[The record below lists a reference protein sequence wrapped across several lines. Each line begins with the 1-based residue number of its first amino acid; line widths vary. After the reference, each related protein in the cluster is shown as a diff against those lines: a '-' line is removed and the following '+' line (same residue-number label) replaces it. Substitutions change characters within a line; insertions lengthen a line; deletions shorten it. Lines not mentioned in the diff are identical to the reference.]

1 MKQATPKKK
10 APVQLTAGT
19 GFRNENCIAARFLL
33 DLLARTNPL
42 GADFGKIDRL
52 QWQGRDLGWLA
63 DDLVVEC
70 TASKGKRSAGISI
83 KSDRQVTSSGFPPD
97 FVGIA
102 WAQWFGVKTER
113 VLRGSNDAVVLMVGS
128 LAHDVEDAWSNLLSD
143 ALRTTPDRML
153 ARLAEPIAADGS
165 QSSALQRALF
175 ASLRCPEELR
185 NEGDASDGATMQLL
199 CRIRLMRFDF
209 EATPSRDHDHALR
222 DCQTILRSGDPE
234 EAKSLWARL
243 VAVADANRAG
253 GSIDLASLLVELRDE
268 FDLHDHPDYRR
279 DWEVLERSSSD
290 LMADVR
296 GQISGLAPLP
306 RDKARTKV
314 LDCLNRDRACFL
326 VGESGSGKSALAKQ
340 IGETDYG
347 RCIWFA
353 ETTIDCDT
361 EAAFERDI
369 GIAHPLCEI
378 LSVSPEPCLIVVD
391 SFERYSPRAQ
401 RLAHRWMQA
410 LLAENG
416 PKHIHVL
423 ITSQTEPALKL
434 IRSFIEAGLPAT
446 LHRTTQLDLP
456 SADDIQSLVAPI
468 SELQW
473 ASLRPE
479 LRPLLTNLKILD
491 WLVAAARS
499 GKAINP
505 ASIIGVSYL
514 VDALWERWVE
524 GDADQL
530 GRSHLLMRLGELEG
544 DTLLASVPRM
554 QLEQSEQAALG
565 SLTASDLVR
574 IRDQRVRFTHDMLG
588 DWARLNVLIGEP
600 GLSAPSVRARA
611 KLPRWHRAM
620 RLFGQRL
627 LEQVE
632 DGPERW
638 RQAVEG
644 LEDGTEEGAII
655 RDQLVEALFLATNAV
670 ALLQRSW
677 ESLTASRGRLL
688 ALMLE
693 RFMFAAT
700 LPDPRIGM
708 LSSATEDTGEWDH
721 LFRLPYWPYWAPMLT
736 VLHAHRDEVAR
747 LVPHAAAKLCALWLK
762 SVPVELDEGQPMPW
776 RKEAAELTLVIGREV
791 QALNAEGNYYS
802 DGHDKIVYE
811 AVLSAAP
818 ELPDEIAQLC
828 LELAKRR
835 DLDPAIST
843 RVEQVHERQRE
854 ERRQFLEANPE
865 RQQRRSF
872 VPALP
877 RGERRD
883 PWPDGPRDGV
893 QNAFQEACLDTGA
906 FPAFVRARPDAALEV
921 LLAVCIEPPQHE
933 DFGRSSMPET
943 GFDHWKG
950 GDPPLYCRG
959 PFLQFLKEAP
969 DQGLSFALRLVNFA
983 TRRFCEGHGLS
994 VRIGND
1000 TRLWC
1005 GNSNV
1010 FRWHHDWPVWSGSM
1024 IHCVLMAV
1032 ERWLYEKI
1040 DRDEDI
1046 DPWINRILEESESLA
1061 FAGLLFDVGKY
1072 RPALFAG
1079 VLRPLLQNW
1088 LFLDWDRQIATLRR
1102 SGASDPMGLWTY
1114 QPRAMIELGRAWYRM
1129 PHRQDMLL
1137 YIGGGIVETLVTNE
1151 AERPFLA
1158 QLRSGWVSDLNGE
1171 EPPEVIRL
1179 LSERLNPDNYT
1190 FETRDG
1196 KRVAAS
1202 FDWSDAVR
1210 LKNQEDLQRI
1220 ATDQMITGLPFQ
1232 MRQLLDSNERFS
1244 QNQLPQF
1251 WEFVQGLEDLSPRL
1265 ANDGDPLHH
1274 IEDLLCGAI
1283 AALIVKHRDWLAA
1296 DPERM
1301 AWCRSKLESVVGQP
1315 PAPLRFDS
1323 EAADGDRKWDS
1334 FAGEAGV
1341 ALLAQD
1347 RDDPLAR
1354 RLVAIS
1360 VLSFHY
1366 GTTSRTLIRASQ
1378 RREQLGDDFDRMLC
1392 LAVRWAGVRPAQNMA
1407 QRGRTDTD
1415 AEDDHAGKEP
1425 LIKEFVEARL
1435 PTELP
1440 DILELSAQAE
1450 RDIEAIRTR
1459 QFPEMAR
1466 MRRRESSTRR
1476 PGGEV
1481 ETLHRGRLSVDT
1493 RVLSAAFAWLDLAA
1507 ARPNEKAKW
1516 LGLVRMFLD
1525 IELGLIPKI
1534 DDPRRQR
1541 TEDHPDEFDAWVY
1554 GVIAKTIPSLTAAE
1568 DHCTLWQPI
1577 LDRGPSAH
1585 QWIERFFWEWF
1596 TVGVRAAQTPE
1607 RFTAIWSAMIEH
1619 ALQSPAWDPASG
1631 RSYDLDDAV
1640 FWLLGLGTRINKI
1653 GERPEFAAAL
1663 SGMEDLFTRAVARWF
1678 KGSKLV
1684 SGLLYWVTQ
1693 PAAIGLL
1700 VPAIRWLAPVIPTFD
1715 SYAWRDGLE
1724 GNLIA
1729 FLRACWERKG
1739 EQISA
1744 DPDLE
1749 RDFRDLLT
1757 TAVSRGSH
1765 AAIALRDH
1773 VVNSAAV

>member
-1 MKQATPKKK
+1 MKKAATKKK

-33 DLLARTNPL
+33 DLLARTNTL

-63 DDLVVEC
+63 DDLIVEC
-70 TASKGKRSAGISI
+70 TAPTGKRSAGISI

-102 WAQWFGVKTER
+102 WAQWFGVQTGR

-128 LAHDVEDAWSNLLSD
+128 LAHDIEDAWSNLLSD
-143 ALRTTPDRML
+143 AMRTTPDRML
-153 ARLAEPIAADGS
+153 ARLAEPTGADGS
-165 QSSALQRALF
+165 QSSALQRALA
-175 ASLRCPEELR
+175 ASLRCPEDLR
-185 NEGDASDGATMQLL
+185 NEGDASDSAKMQLL
-199 CRIRLMRFDF
+199 RRMRLMRFDF

-234 EAKSLWARL
+234 EASSLWARL

-268 FDLHDHPDYRR
+268 FDLHEHPDYRH
-279 DWEVLERSSSD
+279 DWEVLNRSSRE

-296 GQISGLAPLP
+296 SQISGLPPLP
-306 RDKARTKV
+306 RDEARAKV

-353 ETTIDCDT
+353 ETTIDYDA

-378 LSVSPEPCLIVVD
+378 LSVSPEPCLIIFD
-391 SFERYSPRAQ
+391 SFERYSTRAQ
-401 RLAHRWMQA
+401 RLAHRWMQV

-423 ITSQTEPALKL
+423 ITSQIEPAPKL
-434 IRSFIEAGLPAT
+434 IRSFIEAGLPPA
-446 LHRTTQLDLP
+446 LHRATELDLP
-456 SADDIQSLVAPI
+456 SADDVQSLLAPI

-479 LRPLLTNLKILD
+479 IRPLLTNLKILD

-499 GKAINP
+499 GKTINP
-505 ASIIGVSYL
+505 ASIIGVSHL

-530 GRSHLLMRLGELEG
+530 GRSHLLMRLGTLEG

-554 QLEQSEQAALG
+554 QLEQSEQAALA

-600 GLSAPSVRARA
+600 SLSAPSVRARA

-627 LEQVE
+627 LEQAD

-644 LEDGTEEGAII
+644 LADGTEEGAII

-677 ESLTASRGRLL
+677 ESLTANRGRLL

-762 SVPVELDEGQPMPW
+762 SVPVQLSDGQPMPW
-776 RKEAAELTLVIGREV
+776 REEAAELALAIGREI

-802 DGHDKIVYE
+802 DGHDKVVYE

-818 ELPDEIAQLC
+818 ELRDEVAQLC
-828 LELAKRR
+828 LELAERR
-835 DLDPAIST
+835 DLDPAISA
-843 RVEQVHERQRE
+843 RVEQAHERQRE
-854 ERRQFLEANPE
+854 ERRQYLEANP
-865 RQQRRSF
+865 QRRRAPPP
-872 VPALP
+872 PAWP
-877 RGERRD
+877 GGERRD

-906 FPAFVRARPDAALEV
+906 FPALVRARPDAALEV
-921 LLAVCIEPPQHE
+921 LLAVCIEPPQDE

-943 GFDHWKG
+943 GLDHWRG

-969 DQGLSFALRLVNFA
+969 DQGLSFALRLINFA

-994 VRIGND
+994 VHIGDD

-1024 IHCVLMAV
+1024 IHCVLMAM

-1040 DRDEDI
+1040 DCGEDI
-1046 DPWINRILEESESLA
+1046 DPWVNRILKESESLA

-1072 RPALFAG
+1072 RPALFAT

-1102 SGASDPMGLWTY
+1102 SAASNPMGLWTY
-1114 QPRAMIELGRAWYRM
+1114 QPRGMIELGWAWYRM

-1137 YIGGGIVETLVTNE
+1137 YIGGGIVATLVTNE

-1171 EPPEVIRL
+1171 EPPQAIRL
-1179 LSERLNPDNYT
+1179 LSERLDPDNYT
-1190 FETRDG
+1190 FEAHDG
-1196 KRVAAS
+1196 KRVAVS
-1202 FDWSDAVR
+1202 FDWSEEVR
-1210 LKNQEDLQRI
+1210 RKNREDLQRI
-1220 ATDQMITGLPFQ
+1220 ATDQTITGFPFR
-1232 MRQLLDSNERFS
+1232 MRQLLDSDERFS
-1244 QNQLPQF
+1244 PAQLPQF

-1265 ANDGDPLHH
+1265 ANDGDPLHQ
-1274 IEDLLCGAI
+1274 IEDLLSGAI
-1283 AALIVKHRDWLAA
+1283 AALIVKHHDWLAA
-1296 DPERM
+1296 NPERM
-1301 AWCRSKLESVVGQP
+1301 AWCRRKVEAVVDQP

-1323 EAADGDRKWDS
+1323 ETADGDRKWDS

-1347 RDDPLAR
+1347 RNDLLAR
-1354 RLVAIS
+1354 RLVAAS
-1360 VLSFHY
+1360 LLSFHY
-1366 GTTSRTLIRASQ
+1366 STTSRTLFRASQ
-1378 RREQLGDDFDRMLC
+1378 RRDQLGEDFDRMIC
-1392 LAVRWAGVRPAQNMA
+1392 LAVRWAGERPAHNMA
-1407 QRGRTDTD
+1407 LRVRTDTD

-1425 LIKEFVEARL
+1425 LIGEFVEARL
-1435 PTELP
+1435 ATELP

-1450 RDIEAIRTR
+1450 REIEAIRTR
-1459 QFPEMAR
+1459 QFPEMAGL
-1466 MRRRESSTRR
+1466 RRRESSAHRR
-1476 PGGEV
+1476 GSEV

-1493 RVLSAAFAWLDLAA
+1493 RVISAAFAWLDLAS
-1507 ARPNEKAKW
+1507 ARPHERGKW
-1516 LGLVRMFLD
+1516 LGFVRVFLD
-1525 IELGLIPKI
+1525 LALGLIPKI

-1554 GVIAKTIPSLTAAE
+1554 GLVARTIPSLTAAE
-1568 DHCTLWQPI
+1568 DHRTLWQPI

-1607 RFTAIWSAMIEH
+1607 RFAAIWSAMIEH
-1619 ALQSPAWDPASG
+1619 ALQCAAWDPASG

-1640 FWLLGLGTRINKI
+1640 FWLLGLGTKINKI

-1663 SGMEDLFTRAVARWF
+1663 SGMEDLFARVVAQWF
-1678 KGSKLV
+1678 RGAKLV

-1693 PAAIGLL
+1693 PAAVGLL
-1700 VPAIRWLAPVIPTFD
+1700 VPAITWLAPVIPTFD
-1715 SYAWRDGLE
+1715 SYDWRDGLE

-1729 FLRACWERKG
+1729 FLRVCWERKG

-1749 RDFRDLLT
+1749 RDFRALLT

-1773 VVNSAAV
+1773 VINSSAV